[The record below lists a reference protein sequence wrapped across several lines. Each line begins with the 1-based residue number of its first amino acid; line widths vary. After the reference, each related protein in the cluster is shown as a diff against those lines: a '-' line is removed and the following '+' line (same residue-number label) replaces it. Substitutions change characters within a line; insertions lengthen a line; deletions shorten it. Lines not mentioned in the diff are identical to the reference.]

1 MRLAPCRVLLSLLIF
16 CALFP
21 APAFAADDLKG
32 ATEGEGEGTGT
43 PDCALTKLELLS
55 PVDGAT
61 WYLSDTSGGIDLS
74 LLAEADCTEDV
85 ESVSFFV
92 QQAGGGIQQI
102 GAADT
107 EAPYEADF
115 ASFFT
120 PTIGQDLIW
129 SAEAKRVTQ
138 PTVNLKA
145 EATVSLVD
153 TDTVD
158 SEEDGLPD
166 DPFGAMSGSDDR
178 WYAAATLEGEEDRV
192 VTWIRAIRGD
202 DPSELGNLI
211 TTELRSPESTGQ
223 KLTLTFDRRLIEGTQ
238 LALLVVRFAPTL
250 SALVGATEA
259 AEFTREPSGA
269 LDGAGQYLAL
279 SILVSNNN
287 GATYSE
293 IGLSRLAARP
303 VTVKLEGLDL
313 DPAREYTF
321 AGHDA
326 KLSEANDSISLI
338 AETASWQSVS
348 TESIDTA
355 AGTITAEMT
364 ELGVYAPFY
373 IVDEDELCPL
383 GICLPGSIIIELLT
397 IAALFILNL
406 VPGGVGGGESPCFI
420 ATAAYGTPLAGDLD
434 VLRAFRDEWLLSNSF
449 GTAFTDVYYRV
460 SPALADIVA
469 GHGVLAAATRMLI
482 SGLVAVLQLG
492 AMAWLLPVAV
502 IAWWAATRWQARVR
516 RSAQS
521 RRITP

>member
-1 MRLAPCRVLLSLLIF
+1 MRLARCRVLLFLLLL
-16 CALFP
+16 CALLP
-21 APAFAADDLKG
+21 ASAYALDDIKG
-32 ATEGEGEGTGT
+32 ATEGEGEEAGT

-74 LLAEADCTEDV
+74 LLAEADCAEDV
-85 ESVSFFV
+85 ASVSFFV
-92 QQAGGGIQQI
+92 QQAGGGSQQI

-107 EAPYEADF
+107 EAPFSADF
-115 ASFFT
+115 ESFFT

-138 PTVNLKA
+138 PTANLTVQAK
-145 EATVSLVD
+145 VSLVD

-178 WYAAATLEGEEDRV
+178 WYAAATLDGEEERV

-202 DPSELGNLI
+202 DPTELGNLI
-211 TTELRSPESTGQ
+211 TAELRSPESTGQ

-250 SALVGATEA
+250 SALVGSTEA

-303 VTVKLEGLDL
+303 VIVKLEGLDL
-313 DPAREYTF
+313 DATREYTF

-326 KLSEANDSISLI
+326 KLSEANDSIALI
-338 AETASWQSVS
+338 AETASWQSVA

-406 VPGGVGGGESPCFI
+406 VPGGVGGGDSPCFI

-434 VLRAFRDEWLLSNSF
+434 VLRAFRDEWLLNNSI

-460 SPALADIVA
+460 SPLLADAIA
-469 GHGVLAAATRMLI
+469 GHALLAAAVR
-482 SGLVAVLQLG
+482 VLLSAIIALLHLG
-492 AMAWLLPVAV
+492 AAAWVLPIAGV
-502 IAWWAATRWQARVR
+502 AWWSFGRWRKRVHK
-516 RSAQS
+516 
-521 RRITP
+521 TV